1 MFPFNSVFY
10 HLVLFAFNCL
20 IFKELCRPL
29 SHRLCLAAA
38 FIYYHILK
46 PLSTLF
52 FKLFSILFFSGDR
65 LADDFAILPPPY
77 PFCQHLFSSSFDFF
91 LFLSFH
97 SLILVSGYPLVL
109 FWLSS
114 GSILVMTWLPFGSP
128 FPFFILWVASL
139 LFYWFSFHFIRNRF
153 EPFYYIDKQYH
164 ILKSW
169 IRDYSIVKFCGK
181 LKKEKCCLFPFFMLF

>member
-1 MFPFNSVFY
+1 MFPFDSVFY

-20 IFKELCRPL
+20 IFKELCQPL
-29 SHRLCLAAA
+29 SHRLCLATA
-38 FIYYHILK
+38 FIYYHVLN

-91 LFLSFH
+91 LSLFLSH

-109 FWLSS
+109 FWLAFGAHLVTTWLPS
-114 GSILVMTWLPFGSP
+114 GSYFPFFTLYTAALLLSILVPA
-128 FPFFILWVASL
+128 ILALIIYIKRFRSFTSRIFLSL
-139 LFYWFSFHFIRNRF
+139 L
-153 EPFYYIDKQYH
+153 YI
-164 ILKSW
+164 
-169 IRDYSIVKFCGK
+169 F
-181 LKKEKCCLFPFFMLF
+181 